1 MRPLPLL
8 FVPGLL
14 FALPQAPAE
23 SPAPERE
30 LTFAGF
36 NGVSLK
42 ASVLAGER
50 HPYFA
55 VMVAGSGPTDRNWSS
70 RLLPKPSHGGRDFAH
85 WLQAQGV
92 GSLRFDKR
100 FIGAWDPKM
109 DIGLEAQAGDV
120 KAAVAYARGLPEAKG
135 KRILLVGHSEGC
147 LISLVA
153 ATDAEALLLLAPP
166 PMPMG
171 QLIRDQVA
179 RQLTAAGADAEA
191 AKPHLAHLDRIFE
204 AIRRGDPEPKAADGV
219 APGIV
224 MLGHGLMAGVN
235 LPFVKATLDLDLWP
249 LAARFP
255 GRAAALWGGA
265 DLQCPRPAEPPPG
278 FKGALLD
285 LPGANHVLKRETRD
299 LKTLDGPRAAETYGD
314 DTPMADLAPLAA
326 WLKTL
331 AGGEPPRRS
340 AHP

>member
-1 MRPLPLL
+1 MRSFVPLL
-8 FVPGLL
+8 ASPILL
-14 FALPQAPAE
+14 AAPQAPTA
-23 SPAPERE
+23 APERE
-30 LTFAGF
+30 VTFPGF
-36 NGVSLK
+36 NGVTLK
-42 ASVLAGER
+42 GSVLKGDG
-50 HPYFA
+50 HPYFV

-70 RLLPKPSHGGRDFAH
+70 RLLPKPSHGGREFAG
-85 WLQAQGV
+85 WLQTQGV

-109 DIGLEAQAGDV
+109 DISLEAQAGDV
-120 KAAVAYARGLPEAKG
+120 KAAVAFARSLPEAKG

-166 PMPMG
+166 PMAMG
-171 QLIRDQVA
+171 PLIRDQVQ

-191 AKPHLAHLDRIFE
+191 AQPHLAHLDRVFE
-204 AIRRGDPEPKAADGV
+204 AIRRGDPEPKAAEGV

-235 LPFVKATLDLDLWP
+235 LPFVKATLDLDPWP
-249 LAARFP
+249 MAARYT
-255 GRAAALWGGA
+255 GRLAALWAGA
-265 DLQCPRPAEPPPG
+265 DVQCPRPGAPPVG
-278 FKGALLD
+278 FRGALLD

-299 LKTLDGPRAAETYGD
+299 PKTLDGPRAAETYGD
-314 DTPMADLAPLAA
+314 DTPLADLSPLAA

-331 AGGEPPRRS
+331 R
-340 AHP
+340 